1 MTAPTVPGGSAVPL
15 RITESC
21 TGIAG
26 VGRCSRTEPETCQLR
41 CAWTNPFSE
50 AATSAALVPLTIAF
64 VWLLLSLLSK
74 DYNGVRSELGHPF
87 PAILTMLYVLVGLYH
102 MELGMRSII
111 ADYVHGR
118 AREWALM
125 ANLFFVG
132 ALALACV
139 YAVLRIGFV

>member
-1 MTAPTVPGGSAVPL
+1 MSDNLNSLRNPL
-15 RITESC
+15 GRVRYHGPARS
-21 TGIAG
+21 G
-26 VGRCSRTEPETCQLR
+26 VRVDWAMR
-41 CAWTNPFSE
+41 W
-50 AATSAALVPLTIAF
+50 TSAALVPLTIAF